1 MNFESVAKT
10 IGGAVSRALHLTIDT
25 TNRISIEVRNFED
38 AIEAAADGFE
48 KKYIDLY
55 EMARKFKYTVDILQ
69 RNNYPIVVEKL
80 KEAIQWLEEH
90 SEDVVDKKFYGA
102 YMYAWSCDI
111 YKNKIKNA
119 RNEAGLT
126 QKEFSEMFEIP
137 LDTVKHWDSGRRN
150 PPEWAEKLIIEKL
163 GTLKKTTSQ

>member
-1 MNFESVAKT
+1 
-10 IGGAVSRALHLTIDT
+10 
-25 TNRISIEVRNFED
+25 
-38 AIEAAADGFE
+38 
-48 KKYIDLY
+48 
-55 EMARKFKYTVDILQ
+55 
-69 RNNYPIVVEKL
+69 
-80 KEAIQWLEEH
+80 
-90 SEDVVDKKFYGA
+90 
-102 YMYAWSCDI
+102 MYAWSCDI